1 MIQNFQK
8 TERTFIPQSPRKTSA
23 INLENFITENFE
35 IPELI
40 KPYEKMIIKSKI
52 KSQRILELI
61 GKLNLKKLV

>member
-8 TERTFIPQSPRKTSA
+8 TERTFIPQSNRKTSA

-40 KPYEKMIIKSKI
+40 KPHEKMIIKSKI